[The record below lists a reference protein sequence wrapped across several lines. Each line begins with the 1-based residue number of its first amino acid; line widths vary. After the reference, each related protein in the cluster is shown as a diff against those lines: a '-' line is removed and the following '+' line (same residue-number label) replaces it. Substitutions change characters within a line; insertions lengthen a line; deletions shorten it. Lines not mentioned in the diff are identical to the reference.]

1 MGFGVAY
8 VFVFVSHFPH
18 FKISLACHS
27 RGCRVRMVRYGK
39 LPYDT
44 IR

>member
-27 RGCRVRMVRYGK
+27 RGWLWFMTHVAK
-39 LPYDT
+39 NL
-44 IR
+44 